1 VTATRALVL
10 ASLVA
15 AASSASA
22 KPPAAASSASAK
34 PPAAAS
40 SASAKPSAA
49 PLAPLALLPS
59 VSRVKIVSHGTA
71 FAIIEDVNL
80 PRGDWKGEALRFH
93 VALGAPGPRAIDAR
107 LVPVADGALE
117 APDDDPGEPLAVER
131 VPRRPSNAYALI
143 GRETMA
149 GIVVNVRPE
158 AMRRALAPGNMA
170 ALRIRSVVDATEP
183 DASGAS
189 SVLVRLGTT
198 RSTPLTLGRIV
209 VTSAAPARPIVRAE
223 ARLCGPEADP
233 YPLAVGIV
241 PKPRVASAP
250 DDGAP
255 APIAPVLAVR
265 HASDDL
271 CVRFW
276 HAR

>member
-1 VTATRALVL
+1 MTAGRALVL
-10 ASLVA
+10 ASIVA
-15 AASSASA
+15 VAVPASA
-22 KPPAAASSASAK
+22 KPPAGAAR
-34 PPAAAS
+34 
-40 SASAKPSAA
+40 ASAKPSVA
-49 PLAPLALLPS
+49 PLPPLPLLPS

-71 FAIIEDVNL
+71 FAIVEDVSL
-80 PRGDWKGEALRFH
+80 PRGEWKGEALRFH
-93 VALGAPGPRAIDAR
+93 VAFGAPGPRAIDAR
-107 LVPVADGALE
+107 LLPVADGAIE
-117 APDDDPGEPLAVER
+117 APDDDPGEPLAVDR

-149 GIVVNVRPE
+149 GIVVNVPPE
-158 AMRRALAPGNMA
+158 AMQRALAPGNMA
-170 ALRIRSVVDATEP
+170 TLRIRAVVDATEP

-209 VTSAAPARPIVRAE
+209 AMSVAPAKPIVRAE

-233 YPLAVGIV
+233 RPLAVGIV
-241 PKPRVASAP
+241 PKPRVGSAP

-255 APIAPVLAVR
+255 APVAPVLAVR

-271 CVRFW
+271 CVRLW